1 MATSGAKNDG
11 CFRRLEMTGVGENLQ
26 LNLNND
32 INWFS
37 FFGDMDSFH
46 EFCSLVLFQL
56 FGVHSVFGWFR

>member
-1 MATSGAKNDG
+1 
-11 CFRRLEMTGVGENLQ
+11 MTGVGENLQ